1 MFQSSRTYCY
11 CACLPQSHSSAT
23 VCVCCICLRSIPALS
38 NRVCLWI
45 QIARGL
51 LEGSGSPSCCFVIA
65 VVKILLFA
73 ARATPVFYMFSSH
86 AISPLTLWVQTE
98 KHVLLAGG
106 DCHTSVWISSALI
119 KPWPGGL
126 HRDTWDMANLPLLQ
140 HQRQKA
146 PDLFWESGHGWYLF
160 VQVSSWPISCL
171 RLTLRW
177 RWILITFFFRPQHFL
192 SLSLC
197 ALEHTF
203 PWLMSN
209 SYAMLV
215 TP

>member
-1 MFQSSRTYCY
+1 MQYILGTMTSQSSLFNGINSSIHLMMFQSSRTYCY

-106 DCHTSVWISSALI
+106 DCHICSNQALARRTAWRYVRRGQSAAATAAETKGYGSI
-119 KPWPGGL
+119 
-126 HRDTWDMANLPLLQ
+126 
-140 HQRQKA
+140 
-146 PDLFWESGHGWYLF
+146 SGHYWYLC
-160 VQVSSWPISCL
+160 VWVSSGPISCL
-171 RLTLRW
+171 RLTLWW
-177 RWILITFFFRPQHFL
+177 R
-192 SLSLC
+192 C
-197 ALEHTF
+197 
-203 PWLMSN
+203 
-209 SYAMLV
+209 
-215 TP
+215 